1 MKKFVRVVEIILIVF
16 AILCGIALLV
26 GYIWFKDNTIEILA
40 SIKDFVNQPLPIVGV
55 SILTLGIL
63 VYEIL
68 IKTSYGRKTLN
79 KIADE
84 SDRQF
89 RRLESKELDIRK
101 IDKKVDDKLANQDKD
116 IETIKAYL
124 IELCGYSRNV
134 KAHDLAEK
142 IIGGADDG
150 EEAKDSQ
157 AIEE

>member
-55 SILTLGIL
+55 SILTGGLL
-63 VYEIL
+63 FYEIFVQ
-68 IKTSYGRKTLN
+68 TSFGRKALN
-79 KIADE
+79 KIVDE

-89 RRLESKELDIRK
+89 HRLESKELDV
-101 IDKKVDDKLANQDKD
+101 KKLGREVDDKLKEQDEK
-116 IETIKAYL
+116 IEKMEAYI